1 MEYND
6 PQQELFS
13 KLKMEFEA
21 LGYAVYDGF
30 LPPEGTAYPFIYLGD
45 MTQTD
50 DSKKGAVLGNVFQT
64 IHVWSNTPR
73 NRGTV
78 SKMLYSIK
86 SVCRKIEHTKTYA
99 WNLMHVTQHILPD
112 NTTKTPL
119 LHGVLEV
126 EFKLMGGK

>member
-1 MEYND
+1 MD

-13 KLKMEFEA
+13 KLKIELEA

-30 LPPEGTAYPFIYLGD
+30 LPPEDTTYPFVYFGD
-45 MTQTD
+45 MRQID
-50 DSKKGAVLGNVFQT
+50 DANKSIILGNVFQT

-78 SKMLYSIK
+78 SKILYDIK
-86 SVCRKIEHTKTYA
+86 NVCRQISCTQTYA
-99 WNLMHVTQHILPD
+99 WALLHVTQNIFPD

-126 EFKLMGGK
+126 EFKLLGGSL

>member
-1 MEYND
+1 MECVD

-13 KLKMEFEA
+13 KLKIEIET
-21 LGYAVYDGF
+21 LGYDVYDGF
-30 LPPEGTAYPFIYLGD
+30 LPPEGTPYPFVYLGD

-50 DSKKGAVLGNVFQT
+50 DTNKSAVLGNVFQT

-78 SKMLYSIK
+78 SNMLYSIK
-86 SVCRKIEHTKTYA
+86 NICRNIEHTKAYA
-99 WNLMHVTQHILPD
+99 WDLLHVTQRIIPD

-119 LHGVLEV
+119 LHGILEV
-126 EFKLMGGK
+126 EFKLTGGK

>member
-1 MEYND
+1 MD

-13 KLKMEFEA
+13 KLKMKLEA

-30 LPPEGTAYPFIYLGD
+30 LPPEGTAYPFVYLGD
-45 MTQTD
+45 MRQTD
-50 DSKKGAVLGNVFQT
+50 DENKSIILGNVFQT

-78 SKMLYSIK
+78 SKMLYDIK
-86 SVCRKIEHTKTYA
+86 NVCRQIHHTQTYA
-99 WNLMHVTQHILPD
+99 WSLLHVTQNIFPD

-126 EFKLMGGK
+126 EFKLLGGSL